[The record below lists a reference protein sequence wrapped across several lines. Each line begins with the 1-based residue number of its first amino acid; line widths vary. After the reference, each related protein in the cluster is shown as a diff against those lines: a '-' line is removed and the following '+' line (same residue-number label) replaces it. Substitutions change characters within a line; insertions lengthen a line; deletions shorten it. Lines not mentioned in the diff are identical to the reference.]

1 MHALIRSIFAFV
13 LAAVVL
19 TPAAR
24 AAEPSERRFGLVI
37 GNAEYPSG
45 TLPTAAND
53 AGLIAQT
60 LQAAGFDVIG
70 ARDLDGDSLRRTFRD
85 FADKVA
91 GAGPDAVAF
100 VYLNGHGLQYEG
112 DNYFAGIDSKIE
124 RDVDVPSHALR
135 VNDFLRPLASLK
147 PKALIV
153 VMDTARENPYAR
165 TGNPL
170 AGGMALVEPTPGTL
184 YAFNAAPGTIAKT
197 DTEAYGVY
205 AQSLAEMIREGGLP
219 INTLFDRVRLRV
231 NEASEGASLPWHASK
246 IDVPF
251 EFFERADDA
260 PKPEASH
267 QVHSSRRAK
276 PIRAF
281 DEAQDAYFAALER
294 DTLTGY
300 IDFLDAYPDHRLS
313 KRVQAIVASRR
324 EATTWRRTRNAD
336 TPNAYWTYLD
346 LYPDGPHAWDARR
359 RLDYLTAP
367 PLPPPSYTR
376 FIYDDLPPPY
386 EYEYAY
392 VRRRP
397 VFWFYDPIFA
407 FAPPP
412 PCPVFFLPPPLPR
425 AYFVPPPRPVFAY
438 VLPVPV
444 YVPVQSFVR
453 PVRTVVRPP
462 NNLIA
467 VNIHQT
473 VQAPPPGAVQGAPV
487 PGPSGAPGAPV
498 IAGTPGGPVVSG
510 APGAPAG
517 PGAPGGPGA
526 SGSPGSPASP
536 GGSGGPGGP
545 SVGAIV
551 GAGVVAG
558 AAAGVLAAR
567 VALPASLA
575 NKAVATPPKPP
586 GAGDAVSGAPVLQP
600 GQGRPLLGSAPG
612 TPTLAPGVKS
622 ATVPPAIIPP
632 PSGAVQGAPQ
642 GSPQGAPSILNPKQA
657 TGTPPV
663 QGGST
668 GAPQG
673 TPQGTS
679 QGTPQGTPQVGPT
692 VLAPKQA
699 TGTPPPG
706 AGSGA
711 PQGGPSILA
720 PKQATGTPPTGA
732 GTVAGGP
739 QGAPS
744 ILAPKQATGTPPPQ
758 GSGSGAPPVAPQG
771 GPSIVTPK
779 SATGTP
785 AATPPPPPPRDTGAA
800 DRARAEQQTRDR
812 AAEQQAQQAKDRAAE
827 QQRAAQQQRA
837 QEAQRAQAQ
846 SQAQAQGQA
855 QARERQQQD
864 EAARARRQREQQQ
877 QQQQQ
882 QDQQRRSEQQ
892 RQQQQAA
899 AQAQQAQQARAA
911 QAQQQAAAQAR
922 AAQQAQAQARAAQQ
936 AQQAQQAQAQAQ
948 AQARAAQAAAQQRA
962 AQASRPKCGI
972 QGTPPCPR

>member
-1 MHALIRSIFAFV
+1 MPTLMRSIFAVVFV
-13 LAAVVL
+13 ALAL
-19 TPAAR
+19 LPAAR
-24 AAEPSERRFGLVI
+24 AAEPTERRFGLVI

-112 DNYFAGIDSKIE
+112 DNYFAGIDSKID

-153 VMDTARENPYAR
+153 VMDTGRENPYAR
-165 TGNPL
+165 IGNPL

-219 INTLFDRVRLRV
+219 VNTLFDRVRLRV

-251 EFFERADDA
+251 EFFERAEDA

-281 DEAQDAYFAALER
+281 DEAQEAYFAALER

-300 IDFLDAYPDHRLS
+300 VDFLDAYPDHRLAR
-313 KRVQAIVASRR
+313 RVQAIVASRR

-386 EYEYAY
+386 EYEFAF

-438 VLPVPV
+438 VLPVPA
-444 YVPVQSFVR
+444 YVPVQTFVR

-467 VNIHQT
+467 INIHQT
-473 VQAPPPGAVQGAPV
+473 IQAPPP
-487 PGPSGAPGAPV
+487 
-498 IAGTPGGPVVSG
+498 AGTPGGPVA
-510 APGAPAG
+510 APGGPVIAG
-517 PGAPGGPGA
+517 VPGGPVVAGAPGGPA
-526 SGSPGSPASP
+526 AP
-536 GGSGGPGGP
+536 GGPPTAGGP
-545 SVGAIV
+545 SVGAVV

-558 AAAGVLAAR
+558 AAVGVLAAR

-575 NKAVATPPKPP
+575 SKAAAVPPKPP
-586 GAGDAVSGAPVLQP
+586 GTPGALTSVSGGPVLQP
-600 GQGRPLLGSAPG
+600 GQGRPVQSAPVG
-612 TPTLAPGVKS
+612 TSLPLGAKS
-622 ATVPPAIIPP
+622 ATVPLVINPPAP
-632 PSGAVQGAPQ
+632 GAVQGVPQGGPSVLIPKQATGTPPGSGGAPGAGQGAPQ
-642 GSPQGAPSILNPKQA
+642 SGPSILNPKQA
-657 TGTPPV
+657 TGTPPGPGGASGTV
-663 QGGST
+663 Q

-673 TPQGTS
+673 TPGI
-679 QGTPQGTPQVGPT
+679 V
-692 VLAPKQA
+692 APKLP
-699 TGTPPPG
+699 TGTPPQQGG
-706 AGSGA
+706 AAGTPSGA
-711 PQGGPSILA
+711 
-720 PKQATGTPPTGA
+720 
-732 GTVAGGP
+732 P

-744 ILAPKQATGTPPPQ
+744 ILTPKAATGTPP
-758 GSGSGAPPVAPQG
+758 A
-771 GPSIVTPK
+771 
-779 SATGTP
+779 
-785 AATPPPPPPRDTGAA
+785 PPPRDTGAA
-800 DRARAEQQTRDR
+800 DRARAEQQ
-812 AAEQQAQQAKDRAAE
+812 AQQAKDRAAD
-827 QQRAAQQQRA
+827 QQRAASQQQRT

-846 SQAQAQGQA
+846 QN

-864 EAARARRQREQQQ
+864 EAARTRRQRE

-882 QDQQRRSEQQ
+882 QDQQRRSDQQ

-899 AQAQQAQQARAA
+899 AAQQAQAQARAA
-911 QAQQQAAAQAR
+911 QAQ
-922 AAQQAQAQARAAQQ
+922 QQAQAQARAAQQ
-936 AQQAQQAQAQAQ
+936 AQSQARAAQQAQQAQQAQAQAQARAQQAQAQAQ

-962 AQASRPKCGI
+962 AQASRPKCGVP
-972 QGTPPCPR
+972 GAPPCPR